1 MEADA
6 AKIISETKKVSAPA
20 KPKQMI
26 PQTPVVVVAAGQVDA
41 PIVTPIPP
49 ITPITT
55 PIVAPITPITPIST
69 VTPGPVVV
77 A

>member
-1 MEADA
+1 M
-6 AKIISETKKVSAPA
+6 
-20 KPKQMI
+20 M

-49 ITPITT
+49 ITPISTVT
-55 PIVAPITPITPIST
+55 PIVAPISPI
-69 VTPGPVVV
+69 TPGPVVV